1 MSAPAKKR
9 EIDEESKENEEM
21 TSSNDSSDD
30 NEMDTNDEQGTQ
42 IMVDFVGRIPE
53 DPDFNGIKL
62 LLQQLFLKAK
72 VETSELANFIIE
84 RNYVGSV
91 VKQGGD
97 DDAEDED
104 DEENDINDVFG
115 ITTIINISQGQ
126 NQDCI
131 KQLRKVLADYSSDYA
146 SDTTNAL
153 IKSILEND
161 SAALGLIINERFVNI
176 PADIAVPLLEN
187 LIADMKRAV
196 NKKMP
201 YDFQYY
207 VLISKLYKPKNTP
220 GKKKKRGVEEPELI
234 WSNPEEEIFAE
245 DAMCSF
251 EFSVDKDSDTS
262 AWADDDEEMVPHRR
276 VMLFEATKLPSI
288 IEKIKKELAH

>member
-9 EIDEESKENEEM
+9 EIDEKSKENEEVN
-21 TSSNDSSDD
+21 SSNDSSDD
-30 NEMDTNDEQGTQ
+30 NDTDINDLQGTH

-91 VKQGGD
+91 VKQDGD
-97 DDAEDED
+97 DED
-104 DEENDINDVFG
+104 DEDDDENDVNDVFG
-115 ITTIINISQGQ
+115 ITTVINISQGQ
-126 NQDCI
+126 NQNCI

-146 SDTTNAL
+146 SDATNAL

-176 PADIAVPLLEN
+176 PANIAVPLLEN
-187 LIADMKRAV
+187 LLADMKRAV

-220 GKKKKRGVEEPELI
+220 GKKKKREAEDLELI
-234 WSNPEEEIFAE
+234 WSNPEEAIFAE

-276 VMLFEATKLPSI
+276 VMLFEASKLPSMI
-288 IEKIKKELAH
+288 DKILDQLSQ

>member
-1 MSAPAKKR
+1 MSP
-9 EIDEESKENEEM
+9 SPQ
-21 TSSNDSSDD
+21 S
-30 NEMDTNDEQGTQ
+30 
-42 IMVDFVGRIPE
+42 
-53 DPDFNGIKL
+53 
-62 LLQQLFLKAK
+62 
-72 VETSELANFIIE
+72 
-84 RNYVGSV
+84 
-91 VKQGGD
+91 
-97 DDAEDED
+97 
-104 DEENDINDVFG
+104 
-115 ITTIINISQGQ
+115 
-126 NQDCI
+126 QDCI

-187 LIADMKRAV
+187 LISDMKRAV
-196 NKKMP
+196 TKKMP

-207 VLISKLYKPKNTP
+207 VLISKLYKPKPAP
-220 GKKKKRGVEEPELI
+220 GMKKKKRGGVDEPELM
-234 WSNPEEEIFAE
+234 WSNPEEEIFAD

-276 VMLFEATKLPSI
+276 VMLFEAAKLPAI